1 MSTRESEAVVHS
13 NAYNIFILVLTVM
26 SLAMMVLI
34 ILPLNSSTTALLTF
48 YDNAICFVFLGD
60 FVFNMM
66 LARSKRGYFVDQRGW
81 LDLLGS
87 IPALGVFKFTGLLR
101 LARLSRLA
109 RIMRLLSGKN
119 RDALV
124 RDVIDNRAQYAALIT
139 VLLGF
144 LVLVSASIEVLN
156 AESRSPDANIT
167 TGWDAFWWAFVT
179 ITTVGYGDYYPVT
192 VMGRIGAMFVMVM
205 GIGIIGALA
214 SILASVLVGD
224 GSSSEAAPTTPA
236 PETSALQGELA
247 AVKNELATLRA
258 LVERIDVRLAG

>member
-1 MSTRESEAVVHS
+1 MSTREAEAVKHS
-13 NAYNIFILVLTVM
+13 NSYNIFILVLTVM

-34 ILPLNSSTTALLTF
+34 MLPLNSETTQLLLF

-60 FVFNMM
+60 FVLNITQ
-66 LARSKRGYFVDQRGW
+66 ASSKRAYFFRERGW

-87 IPALGVFKFTGLLR
+87 IPALGLLKFTGLLR

-119 RDALV
+119 REALV
-124 RDVIDNRAQYAALIT
+124 RDVFENRAQYAAFIT

-144 LVLVSASIEVLN
+144 LVLVTASIVVLN
-156 AESRSPDANIT
+156 AESRSSDANIT
-167 TGWDAFWWAFVT
+167 TGWNAFWWAFVT

-214 SILASVLVGD
+214 SILASVLVG
-224 GSSSEAAPTTPA
+224 GSPSSEEAGAPTA
-236 PETSALQGELA
+236 DESVLQSELA
-247 AVKNELATLRA
+247 AVKGELAALRA
-258 LVERIDVRLAG
+258 LVERIDVRIAG